1 MIVEKFVIDNM
12 PLLTVIPYLAFF
24 DFQID
29 SILFRNSQTSNISP
43 KKKKKIHAHVHHLQI
58 IFTFKS
64 VSLGGKSLKTCNHM
78 ASYQK
83 ASMHYLQETSGKD
96 LMLNN
101 VCICAAASLQI
112 GEQIVLASISRT
124 GHSYKHNMINS

>member
-43 KKKKKIHAHVHHLQI
+43 KKKKKSMHM
-58 IFTFKS
+58 FTTFRYLHS
-64 VSLGGKSLKTCNHM
+64 NPFLWGEKSLKTCNHM

-101 VCICAAASLQI
+101 VCICAAASLQV